1 MVLPVCPRLVG
12 CPAGPCSGSGQ
23 QKGGHTFAMNLRWLG
38 FARYTI
44 VKLVT
49 LGIALV
55 IGLYLTIL
63 VVNMGGRLDDVRR
76 SEIEF
81 AVSTRVLLDRSNAG
95 RPSSELQRL
104 IEQRSGLEYHR
115 LGLDKPFIV
124 RSFGYLIT
132 AMSLSLGRAENMT
145 SDSGSRTVK
154 RIILERLPASLLLFS
169 AANLLIFFAAIF
181 IALALSRSYGSWTDR
196 LVVSLAP
203 TSAAPGWFY
212 GIFLILIFAAVFGV
226 LPWGGMVDAPPP
238 KTTGGYLGS
247 LLVHMILP
255 VAAMVCSGLIA
266 SVYQW
271 RTFFLI
277 YSSEDYVELAKAKGL
292 SSRAIERRYVM
303 RPTLPTIVTNFTLMV
318 ISMWM
323 GAIIL
328 ETVFN
333 WPGIGRLYLRAVN
346 LNDTPVIVGVMV
358 IYGYLLAGS
367 IFLLDFIYALLDP
380 RVRVGGQVGGRN

>member
-1 MVLPVCPRLVG
+1 MLLPGLC
-12 CPAGPCSGSGQ
+12 CSIPAQ
-23 QKGGHTFAMNLRWLG
+23 RKGTFAMNLRSLG
-38 FARYTI
+38 VARYAI
-44 VKLVT
+44 VRVIT

-63 VVNMGGRLDDVRR
+63 VVNMGGKLDDVRR
-76 SEIEF
+76 AEIQF
-81 AVSTRVLLDRSNAG
+81 AVSTRILLDRSNAG
-95 RPSSELQRL
+95 RPSSELQQL
-104 IEQRSGLEYHR
+104 IQQKTELEYRR
-115 LGLDKPFIV
+115 LGLDQSFVV
-124 RSFGYLIT
+124 RSFKYLIT
-132 AMSLSLGRAENMT
+132 AMSLSLGRSENIT
-145 SDSGSRTVK
+145 SNSGSRTV
-154 RIILERLPASLLLFS
+154 RLIILERLPASLLLFS
-169 AANLLIFFAAIF
+169 VANLLIFFASVF
-181 IALALSRSYGSWTDR
+181 IALALSRSYGSWMDR
-196 LVVSLAP
+196 LVVALAP

-212 GIFLILIFAAVFGV
+212 GIFLILIFAALLGV
-226 LPWGGMVDAPPP
+226 LPWGGLVVTPPP
-238 KTTGGYLGS
+238 TTAVGYLGS

-255 VAAMVCSGLIA
+255 VVAMLCAGLIA

-318 ISMWM
+318 IAMWM

-328 ETVFN
+328 ESVFN
-333 WPGIGRLYLRAVN
+333 WPGIGRLYLQAVN
-346 LNDTPVIVGVMV
+346 VSDTPVIVGVMV

-380 RVRVGGQVGGRN
+380 RVRVGGQPGGRT